1 MGMAWMLD
9 RLIRLLMGRQAR
21 RRKGAEPGRLFAS
34 QREQAAFRKLNIV
47 APLASELDRTPVQAL
62 THSSTPMASPPARA
76 IVCREAVLG
85 KNKRVAGYTL
95 SLGYKFNP
103 RVRASSISL
112 QRVYDKVLMR
122 NLQSM
127 DIQRLLENRR
137 AFVDI
142 SASSLD
148 MPFLEEP
155 QPHGI
160 VYVVGTHAQLLANH
174 ASSLAGMARLR
185 ALGYRMGLRA
195 EAVENPG
202 MAPFLERADFLFID
216 IGNSD
221 IPVISDQIET
231 AQKRAPAIRL
241 VATNIQTLEEYN
253 VCTGL
258 PFAYFQGP
266 FITSRDTLDAPKV
279 DAGRLQIL
287 ELLNKLRGDAETSEL
302 TALFKQNLALSYKL
316 LRYINS
322 PGMGL
327 LHKMATLEQALLVLG
342 RQKFYR
348 WLTLLLFTSGE
359 TPGLD
364 WAVMENALIRAHLA
378 ELLARDALSAHERDE
393 LFVAGMFS
401 LLDVVLSMPMEDVL
415 KQVRLPPLVDEALLY
430 QEGKYAPYLDLAIA
444 CEQSDNEHVAVLA
457 HAIGLDVW
465 RVSSLHVDAMLWAQQ
480 VDG

>member
-1 MGMAWMLD
+1 MGMALILD
-9 RLIRLLMGRQAR
+9 RLIRMFMGKKAR
-21 RRKGAEPGRLFAS
+21 RRKNAEHDALFALW
-34 QREQAAFRKLNIV
+34 RDQAAFRKLNLV
-47 APLASELDRTPVQAL
+47 APLVGELEKAPVQVV
-62 THSSTPMASPPARA
+62 THSSSPLAAPPARA

-95 SLGYKFNP
+95 SLGYKINP
-103 RVRASSISL
+103 RVRASSVSL
-112 QRVYDKVLMR
+112 QRMYDMVLVR

-127 DIQRLLENRR
+127 GIQRLLAFRR
-137 AFVDI
+137 AFVDV
-142 SASSLD
+142 SASSLE

-155 QPHGI
+155 QPQGI
-160 VYVVGTHAQLLANH
+160 VYVVGTNAQLIANQ
-174 ASSLAGMARLR
+174 ASGLAGLTRLR
-185 ALGYRMGLRA
+185 ALGYRTGLRA
-195 EAVENPG
+195 DTVDNPG
-202 MAPFLERADFLFID
+202 MAPFLVLADFLFID
-216 IGNSD
+216 VGNSD

-231 AQKRAPAIRL
+231 AQRLAPAIRF

-253 VCTGL
+253 VCIGL
-258 PFAYFQGP
+258 PFAYYQGA
-266 FITSRDTLDAPKV
+266 FITSRDQLDAPKM
-279 DAGRLQIL
+279 DAGRLKIL

-327 LHKMATLEQALLVLG
+327 LHKVATLEQALLVLG
-342 RQKFYR
+342 SQKFYR

-359 TPGLD
+359 TSGLD
-364 WAVMENALIRAHLA
+364 WAVMENALIRARLA
-378 ELLARDALSAHERDE
+378 ELLAKDALSANERDE

-415 KQVRLPPLVDEALLY
+415 KQVSLPPLVDEALLY

-444 CEQSDNEHVAVLA
+444 CEQPDNEQVAALA

-465 RVSSLHVDAMLWAQQ
+465 RVSSFHIDAMLWAQQ
-480 VDG
+480 VGE

>member
-1 MGMAWMLD
+1 MLE
-9 RLIRLLMGRQAR
+9 RFIRILMGKKAR
-21 RRKGAEPGRLFAS
+21 RRKDAEPGRLFAS
-34 QREQAAFRKLNIV
+34 QREQAAFRKLNVV
-47 APLASELDRTPVQAL
+47 APLLSELDRTPVQVV
-62 THSSTPMASPPARA
+62 THSSMAMASPPARA

-95 SLGYKFNP
+95 SLGYKINP
-103 RVRASSISL
+103 RMRASSVSL
-112 QRVYDKVLMR
+112 QRVYDMVLVR
-122 NLQSM
+122 NLQEM
-127 DIQRLLENRR
+127 GIQRLLASRR
-137 AFVDI
+137 AFVDV
-142 SASSLD
+142 SASSLE

-155 QPHGI
+155 QPQGI
-160 VYVVGTHAQLLANH
+160 VYVVGTNAQLLASH
-174 ASSLAGMARLR
+174 ASSLAGLTRLR
-185 ALGYRMGLRA
+185 ALGYRIGLRA
-195 EAVENPG
+195 DLMENPD

-216 IGNSD
+216 VGNSD
-221 IPVISDQIET
+221 IPLISDQIET

-241 VATNIQTLEEYN
+241 VATNIQTMDEYN
-253 VCTGL
+253 VCAGL
-258 PFAYFQGP
+258 PFAYYQGP

-279 DAGRLQIL
+279 DAGRLKIL
-287 ELLNKLRGDAETSEL
+287 ELLNKLRSDAETFEL

-327 LHKMATLEQALLVLG
+327 LHKMTTLEQALLVLG

-359 TPGLD
+359 TSGLD
-364 WAVMENALIRAHLA
+364 WAVMENALIRARLA
-378 ELLARDALSAHERDE
+378 ELLAKGALSAHERDE

-415 KQVRLPPLVDEALLY
+415 KQVSLPPLVDEALLY

-444 CEQSDNEHVAVLA
+444 CEQPDNEQVAALA

-465 RVSSLHVDAMLWAQQ
+465 RVSSFHVDAMLWAQP
-480 VDG
+480 VGE